1 MAARP
6 STYILRKAW
15 LLGQEM
21 AKKERRLR
29 PDLRDVALH
38 STFPFFKKVHRYQM
52 ERTAGFGYWD
62 EKLHKLI
69 EREGNGRG
77 VRINDPRVWEAF
89 YTYYGE
95 PIRDVFWAAWEDA
108 FMLKAMYEQESA
120 RIAQAQARVAPVA
133 PIHVANAVGPVKE
146 QPELWD
152 HIAEKVFEELGGG
165 EDDERWQIPAAHA
178 QGEKDMLPPE
188 NRKAAG

>member
-15 LLGQEM
+15 LLGQKM

-38 STFPFFKKVHRYQM
+38 STFSFFKKVHRYYT
-52 ERTAGFGYWD
+52 ERKPGFQYWD
-62 EKLHKLI
+62 EKLRKLI

-77 VRINDPRVWEAF
+77 VAIDDPRVWEAF

-108 FMLKAMYEQESA
+108 FMLKTMYERESA
-120 RIAQAQARVAPVA
+120 RIAQAQAHRAPVA
-133 PIHVANAVGPVKE
+133 PIHVANALDPVKGE
-146 QPELWD
+146 PELWD
-152 HIAEKVFEELGGG
+152 HIAEKVLDELGGDA
-165 EDDERWQIPAAHA
+165 DDKRWQVPADA
-178 QGEKDMLPPE
+178 QGATGALPSE
-188 NRKAAG
+188 NTKAAG